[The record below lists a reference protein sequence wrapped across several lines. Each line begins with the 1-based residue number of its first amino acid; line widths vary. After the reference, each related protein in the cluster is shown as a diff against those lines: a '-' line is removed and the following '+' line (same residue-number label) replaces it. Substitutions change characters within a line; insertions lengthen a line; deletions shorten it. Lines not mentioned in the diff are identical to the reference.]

1 MNITIIM
8 TAIAG
13 AATIAWPFCHTIPNI
28 IGISILYGYD
38 MLFLFPNKNEFMRA
52 DRFSSG
58 AWLALIGST
67 VGQMGGIEDLG
78 RRLGAINTIAG
89 IGTLCGPPVSGLF
102 ADSRLGYI
110 AVGYFAGED
119 IV

>member
-1 MNITIIM
+1 
-8 TAIAG
+8 
-13 AATIAWPFCHTIPNI
+13 
-28 IGISILYGYD
+28 
-38 MLFLFPNKNEFMRA
+38 
-52 DRFSSG
+52 
-58 AWLALIGST
+58 
-67 VGQMGGIEDLG
+67 MGGIEDLG

-89 IGTLCGPPVSGLF
+89 VGTLCGPPISGLF